1 MEIGAVEREDLVPTA
16 ARRTSVAGV
25 ELPGVRCVGG
35 VRRGGDS
42 LGSRRGAKEKRMRRK
57 ERNPAAVFKREG
69 EEAVANFSRPLVSSR
84 SWDRAC
90 DGLREW
96 SSCGRT
102 IGRTRGYRMATVGGG
117 SGALASPGIE
127 EAPRVLKLLEYL
139 LDMTAGG
146 TSTVFSGQRVRPRG
160 AFLGMGQRMCD
171 TSRRRSET
179 KIQ

>member
-42 LGSRRGAKEKRMRRK
+42 LGSRRGAKEKRMRKKK

-90 DGLREW
+90 
-96 SSCGRT
+96 
-102 IGRTRGYRMATVGGG
+102 GG
-117 SGALASPGIE
+117 SRE
-127 EAPRVLKLLEYL
+127 
-139 LDMTAGG
+139 
-146 TSTVFSGQRVRPRG
+146 
-160 AFLGMGQRMCD
+160 
-171 TSRRRSET
+171 
-179 KIQ
+179 